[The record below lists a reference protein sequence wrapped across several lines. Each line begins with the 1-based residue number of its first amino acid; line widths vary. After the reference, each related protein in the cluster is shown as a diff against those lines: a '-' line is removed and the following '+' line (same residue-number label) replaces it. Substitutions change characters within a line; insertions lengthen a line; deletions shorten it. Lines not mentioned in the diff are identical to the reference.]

1 MDKVAHKFIQ
11 QAIKKPGSFTAQAK
25 KASKSIGAYATQVL
39 KKGSKASTT
48 TKKRAIL
55 ARTLRK
61 LARARKSSYSSAA
74 VQSARGG

>member
-1 MDKVAHKFIQ
+1 MARWISK
-11 QAIKKPGSFTAQAK
+11 AIRRPGSFTRQAK
-25 KASKSIGAYATQVL
+25 KAGKSTAGFASQVL

-48 TKKRAIL
+48 TKRRAVL

-74 VQSARGG
+74 VYSARRK